1 MAKLS
6 KEFWVGALV
15 LLTAVLMLAFGWL
28 MGAFSAFS
36 GDARYHVLYSFAG
49 GVEVGSP
56 VRVSGVKVG
65 RVESIEFLDTP
76 EDGATLDVT
85 LSVGHRA
92 LRALR
97 TDSRFYINMA
107 GIIGERY
114 VEITP
119 GEAEPLMPGSKVRGI
134 DPPRIDQLLSQGYS
148 VFGRIQQ
155 FLDEKEHTIGEFI
168 DQLST
173 LLTDANAFLKGKEN
187 RKELYALISNL
198 NSVASTLKQGLK
210 DEQTKQFFQRLS
222 EVLKRAEQVDKETLK
237 KFLQEEGIRAR
248 IF

>member
-1 MAKLS
+1 MKNLS
-6 KEFWVGALV
+6 KEFWVGGLV
-15 LLTAVLMLAFGWL
+15 LLAVALMLVFGWL
-28 MGAFSAFS
+28 MGALSAFS
-36 GDARYHVLYSFAG
+36 GDARFHVLYAFAG
-49 GVEVGSP
+49 GAEIGSP

-65 RVESIEFLDTP
+65 RVEAIDFLP
-76 EDGATLDVT
+76 EAQEGATLRMTV
-85 LSVGHRA
+85 SVGQRA

-119 GEAEPLMPGSKVRGI
+119 GQAEPLANGATVRGI

-155 FLDEKEHTIGEFI
+155 FLDEKESTIGEFI

-173 LLTDANAFLKGKEN
+173 LITDANSFLKGKEN
-187 RKELYALISNL
+187 RKELYALIANL
-198 NSVASTLKQGLK
+198 NSVAATLKDGLK
-210 DEQTKQFFQRLS
+210 DEQTKQFFKRLA
-222 EVLKRAEQVDKETLK
+222 ELMKRAEQVDKETLK